1 MDTSKSFSFGNDSV
15 AKLYDTILVPSLFQ
29 PWTDKLIKD
38 HGPWSNTSVLDLA
51 CGTGVVTKAL
61 AQNTQPEGKVF
72 ALDINSQML
81 ALAKQ
86 KCEQWTS
93 SISFIEGSAH
103 QIDISNNSIDIVV
116 CQQGFQFFPD
126 KKLAAKEIYKILKPR
141 GKAIISTWCS
151 VKDCEIFGIVCDTL
165 ESINEFEI
173 AQMMR
178 IPFDYM
184 SQQELQSP
192 FNDIG
197 FTSVQV
203 SKQEQTLY
211 LNGGLESAIALAYAT
226 PIGPKL
232 KALSIDNQNKFKRLL
247 RNNLQRLQQPDGSFG
262 KMQTNVLVTVK

>member
-1 MDTSKSFSFGNDSV
+1 MDTSKTFSFGDDSV
-15 AKLYDTILVPSLFQ
+15 AKLYDTILVPSIFQ
-29 PWTDKLIKD
+29 PWANKLIKE
-38 HGPWSNTSVLDLA
+38 HGPWTNTSVLDLA
-51 CGTGVVTKAL
+51 CGTGVVTKVL
-61 AQNTQPEGKVF
+61 VQNIQPAGTVF

-81 ALAKQ
+81 ALAKH

-93 SISFIEGSAH
+93 AITFIEGSAD
-103 QIDISNNSIDIVV
+103 QIDIPNNYIDTVV

-126 KKLAAKEIYKILKPR
+126 KKAAAREIYKVLKPR
-141 GKAIISTWCS
+141 GKAIISTWCP
-151 VKDCEIFGIVCDTL
+151 VKYCEIFGIVCDTL
-165 ESINEFEI
+165 EAINEFEI

-178 IPFDYM
+178 IPFDFM
-184 SQQELQSP
+184 SQQELQNP

-197 FTSVQV
+197 FTNIQV

-232 KALSIDNQNKFKRLL
+232 KALSFEDQDKFKRLL

-262 KMQTNVLVTVK
+262 KMLTNVLVAVK